1 MRGHFLFG
9 CMTNIMNDEIQKDN
23 KLVQVNNE
31 AWKDQLD
38 DNLQVN
44 LMNEDIHQENQ
55 PMEED
60 QLLKVNPPAEC
71 PQDKLPQGNA
81 LLSDNLLSLCLGHRP
96 MYIVCTIVVLS
107 GTHILLLLHVI
118 YASSDD

>member
-1 MRGHFLFG
+1 
-9 CMTNIMNDEIQKDN
+9 MTNIMNDEIQKDN
-23 KLVQVNNE
+23 KLVQVNNK

-38 DNLQVN
+38 DNLEGN

-71 PQDKLPQGNA
+71 PQAKHPQENA
-81 LLSDNLLSLCLGHRP
+81 LLSDNLFSLCLGHRP
-96 MYIVCTIVVLS
+96 T
-107 GTHILLLLHVI
+107 
-118 YASSDD
+118 